1 MSTLRR
7 RYSPPHEALHALA
20 LRHSALLV
28 RNSAAEHSMRVVKKI
43 LKKKGKRAPGTRSLP
58 PATTLPKR
66 PPLGGKRRECSL
78 VAFPWSPM
86 VALLF
91 AMRPK
96 PHRRCPQ
103 KPHCIHASCGAAS
116 AFDASTGKPHR
127 DLRDPEAVSVVSVG
141 VVSCLVKGWHNR
153 RSSSRWRETCR
164 GHRDDG

>member
-1 MSTLRR
+1 
-7 RYSPPHEALHALA
+7 
-20 LRHSALLV
+20 
-28 RNSAAEHSMRVVKKI
+28 
-43 LKKKGKRAPGTRSLP
+43 
-58 PATTLPKR
+58 
-66 PPLGGKRRECSL
+66 
-78 VAFPWSPM
+78 M

-141 VVSCLVKGWHNR
+141 VVSCRVKRVDTTGGLRPGGVKPVEATVMMVDARRGQVMTGDDQVMTGEENR
-153 RSSSRWRETCR
+153 DKS
-164 GHRDDG
+164 GDDQTMMKTGDDQTMMKTVEEVG

>member
-1 MSTLRR
+1 
-7 RYSPPHEALHALA
+7 
-20 LRHSALLV
+20 
-28 RNSAAEHSMRVVKKI
+28 MRVVKKI

-141 VVSCLVKGWHNR
+141 VVSCRVKRVDWFDTTGGLRPGGVKPVEATVMMVDAR
-153 RSSSRWRETCR
+153 RGQVMT
-164 GHRDDG
+164 GDDQVMIRR

>member
-1 MSTLRR
+1 MQ
-7 RYSPPHEALHALA
+7 P
-20 LRHSALLV
+20 
-28 RNSAAEHSMRVVKKI
+28 
-43 LKKKGKRAPGTRSLP
+43 RSVP
-58 PATTLPKR
+58 
-66 PPLGGKRRECSL
+66 
-78 VAFPWSPM
+78 V

-141 VVSCLVKGWHNR
+141 VVSCRVKRVEWFDTTGGLRPGGVKPVEATVMMVVGDAGW
-153 RSSSRWRETCR
+153 
-164 GHRDDG
+164 

>member
-1 MSTLRR
+1 
-7 RYSPPHEALHALA
+7 
-20 LRHSALLV
+20 
-28 RNSAAEHSMRVVKKI
+28 MRVVKKI

-141 VVSCLVKGWHNR
+141 VVSCRVKRFDTTGGLRPGGVKPVEATVMMVDARRGQVMTGEENR
-153 RSSSRWRETCR
+153 DRS
-164 GHRDDG
+164 GDDQTMMKTVEEVG

>member
-1 MSTLRR
+1 
-7 RYSPPHEALHALA
+7 
-20 LRHSALLV
+20 
-28 RNSAAEHSMRVVKKI
+28 
-43 LKKKGKRAPGTRSLP
+43 
-58 PATTLPKR
+58 
-66 PPLGGKRRECSL
+66 
-78 VAFPWSPM
+78 M

-141 VVSCLVKGWHNR
+141 VVSCRVKRVGTTGGLRPGGVKPVEATVMMVDARRGQVMTGEENR
-153 RSSSRWRETCR
+153 DRS
-164 GHRDDG
+164 GDDQTMMKTGEEVG

>member
-1 MSTLRR
+1 
-7 RYSPPHEALHALA
+7 
-20 LRHSALLV
+20 
-28 RNSAAEHSMRVVKKI
+28 
-43 LKKKGKRAPGTRSLP
+43 
-58 PATTLPKR
+58 
-66 PPLGGKRRECSL
+66 
-78 VAFPWSPM
+78 M

-141 VVSCLVKGWHNR
+141 VVSCRVKRVDTTGGLRPGGVKPVEATVMMVVGDAGCSWLMK
-153 RSSSRWRETCR
+153 T
-164 GHRDDG
+164 GDDRDEDR

>member
-1 MSTLRR
+1 
-7 RYSPPHEALHALA
+7 
-20 LRHSALLV
+20 
-28 RNSAAEHSMRVVKKI
+28 MRVVKKNTQ
-43 LKKKGKRAPGTRSLP
+43 KKKGKRAPGTRSLP

-141 VVSCLVKGWHNR
+141 VVSCEEGRHNR

-164 GHRDDG
+164 GHRDDDACWSWLMKTGDDRDEDR